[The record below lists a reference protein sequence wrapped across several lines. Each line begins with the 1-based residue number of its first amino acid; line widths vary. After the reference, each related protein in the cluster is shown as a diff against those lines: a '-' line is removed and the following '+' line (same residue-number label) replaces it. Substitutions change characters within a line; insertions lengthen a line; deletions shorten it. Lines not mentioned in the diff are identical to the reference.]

1 MYCRRKAVKLLSEA
15 YQAKRLIVRFCG
27 KLPASPKEGDESRE
41 TA

>member
-15 YQAKRLIVRFCG
+15 HQAEHLIVRFCS
-27 KLPASPKEGDESRE
+27 KLPASPKERDESRE